1 MSKPRRAPRTDGDST
16 RAKLLDAAG
25 RLFAECG
32 YAGAASKAICEAA
45 GTDLAAINYH
55 FGNRDGLYRA
65 VLHEGHKHFVSLENL
80 TALAQSVLS
89 PQQKLEAFI
98 DGMVASLFDDKG
110 WHNRVCAR
118 EILAPSPHFASL
130 IGEGVMPKFR
140 LVADILGDITG
151 IPPGDP
157 ALARC
162 VVSIMAPCLMLLVID
177 RDTPNPFQALLSQP
191 VEELAAHLK
200 RFAVAGLLAERS
212 ARQR

>member
-25 RLFAECG
+25 RLFAERG

-65 VLHEGHKHFVSLENL
+65 VLHEGHKHFVSLEDL

-212 ARQR
+212 ARQC

>member
-1 MSKPRRAPRTDGDST
+1 
-16 RAKLLDAAG
+16 
-25 RLFAECG
+25 
-32 YAGAASKAICEAA
+32 
-45 GTDLAAINYH
+45 
-55 FGNRDGLYRA
+55 
-65 VLHEGHKHFVSLENL
+65 
-80 TALAQSVLS
+80 
-89 PQQKLEAFI
+89 
-98 DGMVASLFDDKG
+98 MVASLFDDKG

>member
-162 VVSIMAPCLMLLVID
+162 VVSIMAPYLMLLVID

>member
-1 MSKPRRAPRTDGDST
+1 MSKPLRTPRTDGDST

-25 RLFAECG
+25 RLFAERG
-32 YAGAASKAICEAA
+32 YAGAASKAICVAA

-65 VLHEGHKHFVSLENL
+65 VLHEGHKHFVSLEDL
-80 TALAQSVLS
+80 TRLAQSALS

-140 LVADILGDITG
+140 LVANILGDITG
-151 IPPGDP
+151 IPPDHP

-177 RDTPNPFQALLSQP
+177 RDTANPFQALLSQP
-191 VEELAAHLK
+191 AEELAAHLK
-200 RFAVAGLLAERS
+200 RFAVAGLLVERS
-212 ARQR
+212 VR

>member
-65 VLHEGHKHFVSLENL
+65 VLHEGHKHFVSLEDL

>member
-1 MSKPRRAPRTDGDST
+1 MDGDTT

-25 RLFAECG
+25 RLFAEHS

-45 GTDLAAINYH
+45 GTDMAAINYH

-80 TALAQSVLS
+80 TALAHSSLS
-89 PQQKLEAFI
+89 PREKLGAFI
-98 DGMVASLFDDKG
+98 DGMVASLLDDHG

-130 IGEGVMPKFR
+130 IREGVMPKFK
-140 LVADILGDITG
+140 LVADILSDITG

-191 VEELAAHLK
+191 PDDLAAHLK
-200 RFAVAGLLAERS
+200 RFALAGLETVRDS
-212 ARQR
+212 RKS

>member
-65 VLHEGHKHFVSLENL
+65 VLHEGHKHFVSLEDL

-118 EILAPSPHFASL
+118 EVLAPSPHFASL

>member
-25 RLFAECG
+25 RLFAERG

-65 VLHEGHKHFVSLENL
+65 VLHEGHKHFVSLEDL
-80 TALAQSVLS
+80 TALAQSGLS

-151 IPPGDP
+151 IPPSEP

-177 RDTPNPFQALLSQP
+177 RDTPNPFQALLSHS

>member
-65 VLHEGHKHFVSLENL
+65 VLHEGHKHFVSLEDL

-162 VVSIMAPCLMLLVID
+162 V
-177 RDTPNPFQALLSQP
+177 
-191 VEELAAHLK
+191 
-200 RFAVAGLLAERS
+200 
-212 ARQR
+212 